1 MISSLISLLIFNC
14 VASYA
19 KASYADTNADSQGL
33 NTREAAYEDK
43 SLMEDCSGDS
53 CGGGSSGDFSS
64 GPKLLQSL
72 VGTWSLQLP
81 ISGTSSAGEMLT
93 IDPAKIGSFSHP
105 GIFEVTPSAIVMTV
119 DIDQVKKNGP
129 GKSPNSHYYRTELRQ
144 GTNSYPGF
152 SLGSSHLST
161 LVITF
166 SVDQLVNAPQGVVV
180 AQIHGAGPL
189 PNMELKIQPDGFI
202 TPEDHKNAQ
211 GTHVGNN
218 PPLITNYKLG
228 TKATIKIVAGNGQIQ
243 FYYNGAL
250 NNAVTIKGSYSGQ
263 YWKTGTYCQ
272 ATNPG
277 TICKVSFYSIDFTA

>member
-1 MISSLISLLIFNC
+1 
-14 VASYA
+14 
-19 KASYADTNADSQGL
+19 
-33 NTREAAYEDK
+33 
-43 SLMEDCSGDS
+43 MEDCSGVS
-53 CGGGSSGDFSS
+53 SGCGSSGDFSS

-93 IDPAKIGSFSHP
+93 IDPAKIGSFSRP
-105 GIFEVTPSAIVMTV
+105 EIFEVTVMTV
-119 DIDQVKKNGP
+119 DVDQVKKNGP
-129 GKSPNSHYYRTELRQ
+129 AKSPNSQYYRTELRQ
-144 GTNSYPGF
+144 GTDNYPGF

-161 LVITF
+161 LEITF
-166 SVDQLVNAPQGVVV
+166 SVDQLVNAPQGVIV
-180 AQIHGAGPL
+180 AQIYGAGPL
-189 PNMELKIQPDGFI
+189 PNME
-202 TPEDHKNAQ
+202 NAQ
-211 GTHVGNN
+211 GTPVGNN

-228 TKATIKIVAGNGQIQ
+228 TEATIKIVAGNGQIQ

-277 TICKVSFYSIDFTA
+277 TICKVSFYSINFTP